1 MRFPLS
7 VLAACAAL
15 ALIASCSSE
24 GAESD
29 SAPETDNAAAEPEAP
44 AESAPSGTA
53 GNAETAPADLPPV
66 ENGVR
71 QITWDALMP
80 AGEDEVLAE
89 LMKKNA
95 ARADKVE
102 EGGPGDEM
110 VQVGTFNVVEALD
123 GEPIRMPGYVVPFNF
138 NSDDEYSEFLLVP
151 YFGACIHTPPP
162 PPNQIVYVQ
171 TDAPVVVED
180 IWTPVWVEGEM
191 QTARHEDGMG
201 DAAYTLNLA
210 KLEIYEGAKRRP
222 SR

>member
-1 MRFPLS
+1 MRFIFS
-7 VLAACAAL
+7 GLAACAVL
-15 ALIASCSSE
+15 ALLTGCGSE
-24 GAESD
+24 GAE
-29 SAPETDNAAAEPEAP
+29 AG
-44 AESAPSGTA
+44 APSGSENDPA
-53 GNAETAPADLPPV
+53 AAPAVAETTSSTPDAEADAPTDLPPV

-71 QITWDALMP
+71 HITWDALMP
-80 AGEDEVLAE
+80 AGEDKVLAE

-95 ARADKVE
+95 ARAAEVE
-102 EGGPGDEM
+102 EGGPGDQM

-171 TDAPVVVED
+171 TDEPVVVED

-191 QTARHEDGMG
+191 QTARHEDEMG
-201 DAAYTLNLA
+201 DAAYTLNLS